1 MNPFLVWELGHLIT
15 KELLPKIIDEAAH
28 IDISKYPRVRF
39 CIEVNFDG
47 SRESIVDSGI
57 EVRYRK
63 ELRK

>member
-1 MNPFLVWELGHLIT
+1 MVTYPPAEHVQCVWPH
-15 KELLPKIIDEAAH
+15 H
-28 IDISKYPRVRF
+28 IDIAKYPRVRF